1 MGNTN
6 TPNAARPRRAARLPR
21 PRPTFRDAS
30 HVAPDSITA
39 AADLAAVVYFAVD
52 MWGHKMNDETLALWR
67 EAAAIARRI
76 DDDARKGGQ

>member
-1 MGNTN
+1 
-6 TPNAARPRRAARLPR
+6 
-21 PRPTFRDAS
+21 
-30 HVAPDSITA
+30 VAPDSITA